1 MNYLVDFLDNSL
13 KFKEI
18 SKNIDEKRKIY
29 LSGVSNAAVKHLLYS
44 FYVKKDIG
52 IFAVFPSEK
61 RAYEIYKELLNFK
74 VPVFLLSEREINFH
88 NVELIETDKN
98 LNRMTSVIKLASK
111 QKAVILTSGTA
122 TCYPLENCD
131 SAANLIVSMTML
143 SKYVLQ

>member
-18 SKNIDEKRKIY
+18 SKNIDKKRKIY

-61 RAYEIYKELLNFK
+61 RAYEI
-74 VPVFLLSEREINFH
+74 
-88 NVELIETDKN
+88 
-98 LNRMTSVIKLASK
+98 
-111 QKAVILTSGTA
+111 
-122 TCYPLENCD
+122 
-131 SAANLIVSMTML
+131 
-143 SKYVLQ
+143 